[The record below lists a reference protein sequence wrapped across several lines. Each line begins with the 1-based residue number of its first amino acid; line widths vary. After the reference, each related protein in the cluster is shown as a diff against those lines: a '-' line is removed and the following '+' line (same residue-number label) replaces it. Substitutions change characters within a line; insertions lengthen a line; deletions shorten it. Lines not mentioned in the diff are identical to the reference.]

1 MSQIEKSCLKY
12 SNFEKIGKGTFGN
25 IYKAQNKE
33 TKYYVAIKEIDKEW
47 YNDPM
52 NSLLKESE
60 IMNKIKTENSVS
72 IKETIDSKDYFY
84 IIMELCYCNLEEYIR
99 KRENPIS
106 INEIREVLIN
116 LKISFKIMEKKYHI

>member
-1 MSQIEKSCLKY
+1 MSQIEKSCEKY

-52 NSLLKESE
+52 NSILKES
-60 IMNKIKTENSVS
+60 
-72 IKETIDSKDYFY
+72 
-84 IIMELCYCNLEEYIR
+84 
-99 KRENPIS
+99 
-106 INEIREVLIN
+106 
-116 LKISFKIMEKKYHI
+116 